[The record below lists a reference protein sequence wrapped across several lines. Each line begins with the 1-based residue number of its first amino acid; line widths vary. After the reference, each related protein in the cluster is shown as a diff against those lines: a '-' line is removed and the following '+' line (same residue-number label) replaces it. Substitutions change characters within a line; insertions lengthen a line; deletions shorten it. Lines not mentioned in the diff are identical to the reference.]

1 MGTIK
6 KLDDTLSNMIAAG
19 EVVENMASVIKELV
33 ENSLDAH
40 AKTIDIT
47 LEESGMQRMQ
57 VSDDGIGM
65 DKEDLKMAFERHA
78 TSKITTHHDLHHIG
92 SLGFRGE
99 ALASIASVAKVTIM
113 SSTDRSP
120 SSTLTI
126 HAGEVISEGTGPA
139 KKGTHI
145 DVTNLFY
152 NTPARLKHLRSESR
166 ELSLVMDVVNKLA
179 LAHPEVAF
187 SLRNN
192 QRLLFKSPGTG
203 ELLKVLHQIYPLDVL
218 KAMRPFDEK
227 NQYFRIKGYVA
238 LPVHMRSTNQH
249 ITLITNQRT
258 IQNKRLKQVVR
269 DAFGTTL
276 FTGKYPIV
284 CLTIDVDPILIDV
297 NVHPQKTE
305 VKFSEQSTLEGL
317 IHSTIAKTIKQE
329 TLIPEGKSE
338 KSQPNRNRS
347 FDFQTDTLKTKETAS
362 AYDTPSTQPSC
373 ERDQQISSANP
384 QKPKETQKIHE
395 ENQAAETKRFPAL
408 DYIGQYRGTYLLFQ
422 NDEGLYIMDQ
432 HAAAERV
439 RYEQYYEKMQT
450 STVHSQQLLSPLE
463 INLSND
469 EHAAFSD
476 YKPVLEKFGLTLTL
490 HNNKVH
496 ISEIPSWFR
505 KNMEQ
510 TYTETMVR
518 TVLNDQHPD
527 IGRVI
532 DQLAKDLACKHSI
545 RANKY
550 INVAEVNQLVRDLS
564 KTAQPFNCPH
574 GRPTLINIS
583 VRELETMFK
592 RVGG

>member
-1 MGTIK
+1 
-6 KLDDTLSNMIAAG
+6 
-19 EVVENMASVIKELV
+19 
-33 ENSLDAH
+33 
-40 AKTIDIT
+40 
-47 LEESGMQRMQ
+47 
-57 VSDDGIGM
+57 
-65 DKEDLKMAFERHA
+65 
-78 TSKITTHHDLHHIG
+78 
-92 SLGFRGE
+92 
-99 ALASIASVAKVTIM
+99 
-113 SSTDRSP
+113 
-120 SSTLTI
+120 
-126 HAGEVISEGTGPA
+126 
-139 KKGTHI
+139 
-145 DVTNLFY
+145 
-152 NTPARLKHLRSESR
+152 
-166 ELSLVMDVVNKLA
+166 
-179 LAHPEVAF
+179 
-187 SLRNN
+187 
-192 QRLLFKSPGTG
+192 
-203 ELLKVLHQIYPLDVL
+203 
-218 KAMRPFDEK
+218 
-227 NQYFRIKGYVA
+227 
-238 LPVHMRSTNQH
+238 MRSTNQH

-317 IHSTIAKTIKQE
+317 IHSTIAKTIKAE

-338 KSQPNRNRS
+338 KTQPNLNPS
-347 FDFQTDTLKTKETAS
+347 FDFQTDAFETKETAS
-362 AYDTPSTQPSC
+362 AYETPSAQPNR
-373 ERDQQISSANP
+373 EREPQTIAANP
-384 QKPKETQKIHE
+384 QKTQETRE
-395 ENQAAETKRFPAL
+395 ENADTETKRFPAL
-408 DYIGQYRGTYLLFQ
+408 EYIGQFRGTYLLFQ

-450 STVHSQQLLSPLE
+450 STVHSQQLISPLE

-564 KTAQPFNCPH
+564 KTTHPFNCPH